1 MNKIK
6 EIYNWYKEF
15 NNKEIVIQT
24 ENKNLGIKITN
35 TALPHLLGLQ
45 YIEEKAIKL
54 IGTDL
59 IKLIKNID
67 DDNVFY
73 KKILKN
79 NFKMLESVK
88 NRINNFEEFMKNLEN
103 AILVENTYDSTLKS
117 QHFFIQTK
125 ENKILHL
132 GLIDAGYSDIPVEFD
147 VIDKKYL
154 ETFIQEKTNK
164 RYKDTQIV
172 EHVKNIY
179 EYVNDELKYFSFD
192 TEKQAKL
199 DEVAKIDKNYDYHEA
214 LNKSIEEIKK
224 EKQTIDMWSNWKNRS
239 YDDDWER

>member
-24 ENKNLGIKITN
+24 ENKNLEIKIN
-35 TALPHLLGLQ
+35 NKALPHLLGIH
-45 YIEEKAIKL
+45 YIGVKNKIPVRELIHKIKTL
-54 IGTDL
+54 HDEDIFKE
-59 IKLIKNID
+59 IFI
-67 DDNVFY
+67 
-73 KKILKN
+73 N
-79 NFKMLESVK
+79 NPNTISSVK

-192 TEKQAKL
+192 IEKQEKL
-199 DEVAKIDKNYDYHEA
+199 EEVAKIDKNYDYHEA

>member
-24 ENKNLGIKITN
+24 ENKNLEIKIN
-35 TALPHLLGLQ
+35 NKALPHLLGIH
-45 YIEEKAIKL
+45 YIGVKNKIPVRELIHKIKTL
-54 IGTDL
+54 HDEDIFKE
-59 IKLIKNID
+59 IFI
-67 DDNVFY
+67 
-73 KKILKN
+73 N
-79 NFKMLESVK
+79 NPNTISSVK

-192 TEKQAKL
+192 TGKQEKL

>member
-24 ENKNLGIKITN
+24 ENKNLEIKIN
-35 TALPHLLGLQ
+35 NKALPHLLGIH
-45 YIEEKAIKL
+45 YIGVKNKIPVRELIHKIKTL
-54 IGTDL
+54 HDEDIFKE
-59 IKLIKNID
+59 IFI
-67 DDNVFY
+67 
-73 KKILKN
+73 N
-79 NFKMLESVK
+79 NPNTISSVK

-154 ETFIQEKTNK
+154 ETFI
-164 RYKDTQIV
+164 
-172 EHVKNIY
+172 
-179 EYVNDELKYFSFD
+179 
-192 TEKQAKL
+192 
-199 DEVAKIDKNYDYHEA
+199 
-214 LNKSIEEIKK
+214 
-224 EKQTIDMWSNWKNRS
+224 
-239 YDDDWER
+239 

>member
-24 ENKNLGIKITN
+24 ENKNLEIKIN
-35 TALPHLLGLQ
+35 NKALPHLLGIH
-45 YIEEKAIKL
+45 YIGVKNKIPVRELIHKIKTL
-54 IGTDL
+54 HDEDIFKE
-59 IKLIKNID
+59 IFI
-67 DDNVFY
+67 
-73 KKILKN
+73 N
-79 NFKMLESVK
+79 NPNTISSVK

-179 EYVNDELKYFSFD
+179 KYVNDELKYFSFD
-192 TEKQAKL
+192 IEKQEKL
-199 DEVAKIDKNYDYHEA
+199 EEVAKIDKNYDYHEA

-224 EKQTIDMWSNWKNRS
+224 EKQTIDMWSKWKNRS

>member
-24 ENKNLGIKITN
+24 ENKNLEIKIN
-35 TALPHLLGLQ
+35 NKALPHLLGIH
-45 YIEEKAIKL
+45 YIGVKNKIPVRELIHKIKTL
-54 IGTDL
+54 HDEDIFKE
-59 IKLIKNID
+59 IFI
-67 DDNVFY
+67 
-73 KKILKN
+73 N
-79 NFKMLESVK
+79 NPNTISSVK

-192 TEKQAKL
+192 TGKQEKL

-224 EKQTIDMWSNWKNRS
+224 EKQTIDMWSNWRNRS
-239 YDDDWER
+239 YDDDWERY

>member
-6 EIYNWYKEF
+6 EIYNWYKQF

-24 ENKNLGIKITN
+24 ENKNLEIKIN
-35 TALPHLLGLQ
+35 NKALPHLLGIHYTDINSRTVKVRKLVKKVESLQ
-45 YIEEKAIKL
+45 DRDIFKEIAQ
-54 IGTDL
+54 
-59 IKLIKNID
+59 
-67 DDNVFY
+67 
-73 KKILKN
+73 N
-79 NFKMLESVK
+79 NLDMLESVK

-214 LNKSIEEIKK
+214 LNKSIEEIKN

>member
-6 EIYNWYKEF
+6 EIYNWYKQF
-15 NNKEIVIQT
+15 NNKEIIIQT
-24 ENKNLGIKITN
+24 ENKNLEIKITN
-35 TALPHLLGLQ
+35 TALPHLLGIHYTSTKNKIPVREL
-45 YIEEKAIKL
+45 IHKIKTL
-54 IGTDL
+54 HDEDIFKE
-59 IKLIKNID
+59 IFI
-67 DDNVFY
+67 
-73 KKILKN
+73 N
-79 NFKMLESVK
+79 NPNTISSVK
-88 NRINNFEEFMKNLEN
+88 NRINTFEEFMKNLEN

-164 RYKDTQIV
+164 RYKDTQII
-172 EHVKNIY
+172 EHVKSIY
-179 EYVNDELKYFSFD
+179 EYVDDELKYFSFD
-192 TEKQAKL
+192 AEKQAKL

-214 LNKSIEEIKK
+214 LNKSIEEIKE
-224 EKQTIDMWSNWKNRS
+224 EKQSINMWCCFRNRS

>member
-24 ENKNLGIKITN
+24 ENKNLEIKIN
-35 TALPHLLGLQ
+35 NKALPHLLGIH
-45 YIEEKAIKL
+45 YIGVKNKIPVRELIHKIKTL
-54 IGTDL
+54 HDEDIFKE
-59 IKLIKNID
+59 IFI
-67 DDNVFY
+67 
-73 KKILKN
+73 N
-79 NFKMLESVK
+79 NPNTISSVK

-192 TEKQAKL
+192 TGKQEKL

-224 EKQTIDMWSNWKNRS
+224 EKQTIDMWSKWKNRS

>member
-24 ENKNLGIKITN
+24 ENKNLEIKIN
-35 TALPHLLGLQ
+35 NKALPHLLGIH
-45 YIEEKAIKL
+45 YIGVKNKIPVRELIHKIKTL
-54 IGTDL
+54 HDEDIFKE
-59 IKLIKNID
+59 IFI
-67 DDNVFY
+67 
-73 KKILKN
+73 N
-79 NFKMLESVK
+79 NPNTISSVK

-192 TEKQAKL
+192 IEKQEKL
-199 DEVAKIDKNYDYHEA
+199 EEVAKIDKNYDYHEA

-224 EKQTIDMWSNWKNRS
+224 EKQTIDMWSKWKNRS

>member
-24 ENKNLGIKITN
+24 ENKNLEIKITN
-35 TALPHLLGLQ
+35 TALPHLLGIH
-45 YIEEKAIKL
+45 YIGVKNKIPVRELIHKIKTL
-54 IGTDL
+54 HDEDIFKE
-59 IKLIKNID
+59 IFI
-67 DDNVFY
+67 
-73 KKILKN
+73 N
-79 NFKMLESVK
+79 NPNTISSVK

>member
-24 ENKNLGIKITN
+24 ENKNLEIKITN
-35 TALPHLLGLQ
+35 TALPHLLGIH
-45 YIEEKAIKL
+45 YIGVKNKIPVRELIHKIKTL
-54 IGTDL
+54 HDEDIFKE
-59 IKLIKNID
+59 IFI
-67 DDNVFY
+67 
-73 KKILKN
+73 N
-79 NFKMLESVK
+79 NPNTISSVK

-192 TEKQAKL
+192 TGKQEKL

>member
-6 EIYNWYKEF
+6 EIYNWYKQF

-24 ENKNLGIKITN
+24 ENKNLEIKIN
-35 TALPHLLGLQ
+35 NKALPHLLGIH
-45 YIEEKAIKL
+45 YTVSKNVKITNK
-54 IGTDL
+54 DL
-59 IKLIKNID
+59 INKINNLSD
-67 DDNVFY
+67 DR
-73 KKILKN
+73 ILKQINKN
-79 NFKMLESVK
+79 NFNMLESVK

-214 LNKSIEEIKK
+214 LNKSIEEIKN

>member
-6 EIYNWYKEF
+6 EIYNWYKQF
-15 NNKEIVIQT
+15 NNKEIIIQT
-24 ENKNLGIKITN
+24 ENKNLEIIINNK
-35 TALPHLLGLQ
+35 ALPHLLGIQ
-45 YIEEKAIKL
+45 YIDPKNFNRNGI
-54 IGTDL
+54 DL
-59 IKLIKNID
+59 INLIKNNN

-79 NFKMLESVK
+79 NFNMLESVK

-132 GLIDAGYSDIPVEFD
+132 GLIDAGYSDIPFEFD

-192 TEKQAKL
+192 SEKQAKL

-224 EKQTIDMWSNWKNRS
+224 EKQTIYMWSNWKNRS

>member
-24 ENKNLGIKITN
+24 ENKNLEIKITN
-35 TALPHLLGLQ
+35 TALPHLLGIH
-45 YIEEKAIKL
+45 YIGVKNKIPVRELIHKIKTL
-54 IGTDL
+54 HDEDIFKE
-59 IKLIKNID
+59 IFI
-67 DDNVFY
+67 
-73 KKILKN
+73 N
-79 NFKMLESVK
+79 NPNTISSVK

-192 TEKQAKL
+192 IEKQEKL
-199 DEVAKIDKNYDYHEA
+199 EEVAKIDKNYDYHEA